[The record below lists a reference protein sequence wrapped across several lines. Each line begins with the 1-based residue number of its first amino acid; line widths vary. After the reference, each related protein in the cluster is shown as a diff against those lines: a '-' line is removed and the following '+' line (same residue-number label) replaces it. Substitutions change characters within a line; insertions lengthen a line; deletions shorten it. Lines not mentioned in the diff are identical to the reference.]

1 MLKAHWAPSCD
12 ALPVQTADVHANFFG
27 FLSDVVQW
35 MTMRKWTKKNALAMH
50 VIWTGPASKVF
61 GGVGKY
67 IVNEA
72 FARAG
77 MQISLF

>member
-1 MLKAHWAPSCD
+1 
-12 ALPVQTADVHANFFG
+12 
-27 FLSDVVQW
+27 
-35 MTMRKWTKKNALAMH
+35 MTMRKRTKRNGLAMH
-50 VIWTGPASKVF
+50 VIRTGPASKVF

-77 MQISLF
+77 MQIYLF